1 MTAKFHVKRIV
12 RVKMATEKEKKNAKK
27 TLNPQTA
34 RCSSF
39 VASKNT
45 TEINLTNKQPKLLTQ

>member
-45 TEINLTNKQPKLLTQ
+45 TEINLPINNLNY